1 MKFVVSQESLHN
13 ELQFLQGIAEKKKTI
28 PILSNILLRAEGD
41 FLTLTATDL
50 EVSLTGGCGAQVEET
65 GGITVSAKKI
75 FEIVRSLAGEEIK
88 FVVTD
93 GSWLEI
99 TSGNSFFRLVGLATD
114 DFPDVPAHDVSHAP
128 TRSHDGFKDWIGRP
142 IFAVTQDDA
151 R

>member
-65 GGITVSAKKI
+65 GGIAFSH
-75 FEIVRSLAGEEIK
+75 
-88 FVVTD
+88 VT
-93 GSWLEI
+93 LTI
-99 TSGNSFFRLVGLATD
+99 
-114 DFPDVPAHDVSHAP
+114 
-128 TRSHDGFKDWIGRP
+128 RP
-142 IFAVTQDDA
+142 IPILFPTNSA
-151 R
+151 RESSLIPQSGCWKNEYKVIAFQMLSGSGFGPKSN